1 MEKPTPKEV
10 TDYAK
15 SRGFDLDGELFCDF
29 YASKGWLVGKSPM
42 KDWQAAVRTWQ
53 RQRKD
58 QGRCYG
64 MSYIKPQ
71 YLRPVPKLH
80 KPTPKPEIAERPTA
94 KYLDKSIPELKAL
107 LGQANAFEG
116 VLINLAIRMKQRSA
130 NG

>member
-1 MEKPTPKEV
+1 MEKPTPKQV
-10 TDYAK
+10 TDYAR
-15 SRGFDLDGELFCDF
+15 SRGFDLDGELFCNF
-29 YASKGWLVGKSPM
+29 YASKGWLVGKTPM
-42 KDWQAAVRTWQ
+42 KDWQAAVRTWLRNQKQ
-53 RQRKD
+53 RADRPSKVYQ
-58 QGRCYG
+58 
-64 MSYIKPQ
+64 Q